1 MSQNDEKKAEVEI
14 LIEPAGP
21 SIAFEVTEDN
31 EVALDENNGCN
42 IPMVLFSSSNQK
54 EDVPTETTED
64 ECDDD
69 CESFNPADLLKFAW
83 QIARGMV
90 SQIDFFK
97 TLTLTDILFLQVKF

>member
-1 MSQNDEKKAEVEI
+1 MLQNGEKKAEVEM

-54 EDVPTETTED
+54 KDVPTENTDD
-64 ECDDD
+64 ECDED
-69 CESFNPADLLKFAW
+69 CESLKPADLVTFAW

-90 SQIDFFK
+90 S
-97 TLTLTDILFLQVKF
+97 